1 MSAVEEA
8 LYLIR
13 TRGWVKFESVLSTG
27 QVQALAK
34 DSEKVYDLRRTAQ
47 VKGGVTANM
56 DGAAHHALGE
66 GTSLDDFMNAM
77 PLMDVI
83 ERHFD
88 GKVIL
93 LNFGAAINAPGAQTY
108 THKIH
113 RDIRA
118 FTRDYP
124 LSLNMLVMLD
134 DFTLD
139 NGATLV
145 LEGSHHVE
153 DMPDPDLF
161 ARHATALTGKAG
173 DIVLFDSLMAHSA
186 ASNRSNGPRRCL
198 TLCFGRPFMKPQ
210 MDWPRFLSQPYQA
223 ALSPTGR
230 QLMGLD
236 ARVAASLEDYYQP
249 RERWTFK
256 ADQI

>member
-1 MSAVEEA
+1 MTGVDEA
-8 LYLIR
+8 LYLLR
-13 TRGWVKFESVLSTG
+13 TRGWARFEAALPATQVAALAADSESVY
-27 QVQALAK
+27 AN
-34 DSEKVYDLRRTAQ
+34 RRKAQ
-47 VKGGVTANM
+47 IKGGVTANM
-56 DGAAHHALGE
+56 DGAAHHALGD
-66 GTSLDDFMNAM
+66 GTRLDDFMNAM
-77 PLMDVI
+77 PFMDLI
-83 ERHFD
+83 ERHFG

-124 LSLNMLVMLD
+124 MSLNMLVMLD
-134 DFTLD
+134 DFTPE

-145 LEGSHHVE
+145 LDGSHHVE
-153 DMPDPDLF
+153 AMPDPDLF

-173 DIVLFDSLMAHSA
+173 DIVLFDSLLAHSA
-186 ASNRSNGPRRCL
+186 APNRSAGPRRCL
-198 TLCFGRPFMKPQ
+198 TMCFGRPFLKPQ
-210 MDWPRFLSQPYQA
+210 MDWPRFLSPQAQA

-236 ARVAASLEDYYQP
+236 ARVAANLEDYYQP